1 MWLSTRASPRCSE
14 STAMTASLRS
24 SVGASTGA
32 SSVAVS
38 SANDD
43 RLLVGAAGPAGS
55 HVLVLD
61 PLLEQHDPLEEG
73 LGPRRAARH
82 EHVDGDDLVDALGDR
97 VAVPVRA
104 AAVGERTHGDDVLR
118 VGNILV
124 TAADGRDDLV
134 GGGGRDDHAFGCGGG

>member
-43 RLLVGAAGPAGS
+43 RLLVGAAGPAGG
-55 HVLVLD
+55 HVFVLD
-61 PLLEQHDPLEEG
+61 PLLEQDDPLEER
-73 LGPRRAARH
+73 LGTGRAARH

-97 VAVPVRA
+97 VAEIGRA
-104 AAVGERTHGDDVLR
+104 S
-118 VGNILV
+118 
-124 TAADGRDDLV
+124 GRESV
-134 GGGGRDDHAFGCGGG
+134 CQYV

>member
-82 EHVDGDDLVDALGDR
+82 DHVDGDDLVDDLGDC
-97 VAVPVRA
+97 VAVPVRS
-104 AAVGERTHGDDVLR
+104 AAVGARTQVNDV
-118 VGNILV
+118 V
-124 TAADGRDDLV
+124 LV
-134 GGGGRDDHAFGCGGG
+134 GTHIVCGAVGVGRGAGKERV

>member
-1 MWLSTRASPRCSE
+1 MTVCGFFFAGRRRHTRCALVTGVQTCSLPISRATSPAVVQASVVTRTHRPRPGLMWLSTRASPRCSE
-14 STAMTASLRS
+14 STARTASRRS

-73 LGPRRAARH
+73 LGPRRRSE
-82 EHVDGDDLVDALGDR
+82 EHTSELPSLMR
-97 VAVPVRA
+97 
-104 AAVGERTHGDDVLR
+104 
-118 VGNILV
+118 NSY
-124 TAADGRDDLV
+124 
-134 GGGGRDDHAFGCGGG
+134 